1 MLCCQYVLALF
12 HSYCLEFWEVKFTS
26 CSARDSVNLSN
37 LLTKPNPAQLL
48 PVMAAASLAVSLN
61 RTVSSSKECEGPL
74 QFMEC
79 EFSGVNIKSI
89 PLAELGNKTKEV
101 LPRYL
106 FSFHLLFELVSVSE
120 ISTGMISLK
129 LGEENVKRK
138 VCCLAV

>member
-1 MLCCQYVLALF
+1 MLHCQHVFALF

-48 PVMAAASLAVSLN
+48 TVTAQVSLDGSLN
-61 RTVSSSKECEGPL
+61 RTVSSSGECEGPL

-79 EFSGVNIKSI
+79 EFSGVNIKST
-89 PLAELGNKTKEV
+89 PLAQLCSKAKEL
-101 LPRYL
+101 LPHYL
-106 FSFHLLFELVSVSE
+106 FCFHLLCELVSISE

-129 LGEENVKRK
+129 LGEENVKSK